1 MGATIAILDLQ
12 RPGLL
17 DDEADHR
24 GDRRFQV
31 CRSGDMA
38 STLAKAADAKLL
50 VLTVGDSLAG
60 PERNKRRSSFLGELD
75 LSTCLRLSVLR
86 VDGF

>member
-1 MGATIAILDLQ
+1 
-12 RPGLL
+12 
-17 DDEADHR
+17 
-24 GDRRFQV
+24 
-31 CRSGDMA
+31 MA